1 MKNYFRILVV
11 ATALSVGT
19 FAADAQT
26 WLGVKGGYAMSWI
39 RGTVLNSTD
48 EKAIPHSNGYGGVY
62 AQYCFDGP
70 WVVQAEILYAGK
82 GHTDKNILTG
92 AIYRRALSYIQ
103 VPLFVGISGMDDKF
117 NVMLGP
123 ELGYLLKSTTHENG
137 EKWNSTDECRRFN
150 IALGL
155 QFNYMFSDNL
165 GADVKF
171 DFGLNK
177 TFVGDYKGIIENKG
191 NNMSVQLGI
200 CYRFEL

>member
-1 MKNYFRILVV
+1 MKKLIEILSV
-11 ATALSVGT
+11 ATALFVVSLT
-19 FAADAQT
+19 ANAQV
-26 WLGVKGGYAMSWI
+26 WMGVKGGYAMSWI
-39 RGTVLNSTD
+39 RGTVLNSTE

-70 WVVQAEILYAGK
+70 WIAQAEILYAGK

-123 ELGYLLKSTTHENG
+123 EFGYLFNSTTHEDG
-137 EKWNSTDECRRFN
+137 EKWTSTGECRRFN
-150 IALGL
+150 IAVGL
-155 QFNYMFSDNL
+155 QFNYMFSENL

-177 TFVGDYKGIIENKG
+177 TFVGDYKGIVENKG
-191 NNMSVQLGI
+191 NNMSVQLGV